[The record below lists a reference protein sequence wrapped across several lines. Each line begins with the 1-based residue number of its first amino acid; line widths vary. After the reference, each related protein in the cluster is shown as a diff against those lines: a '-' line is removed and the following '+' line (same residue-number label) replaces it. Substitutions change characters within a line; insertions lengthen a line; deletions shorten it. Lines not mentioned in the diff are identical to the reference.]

1 MNVLVAEDDAT
12 LRKMVSIML
21 STKAITCKLVE
32 DGVGAVE
39 AWESDSYDLILM
51 DVQMPGMDGLEATR
65 TIREKEKGK
74 GEHVAIIAMTAHARA
89 EDKELCRAAGMDD
102 YLVKPIDFPQFY
114 SLLARYAGS
123 SG

>member
-21 STKAITCKLVE
+21 STKAISCKLVG

-39 AWESDSYDLILM
+39 AWESDKYDLILM
-51 DVQMPGMDGLEATR
+51 DVQMPEMDGLEATR
-65 TIREKEKGK
+65 TIRAREKED
-74 GEHVAIIAMTAHARA
+74 EHVAIVAMTAHARA

-114 SLLARYAGS
+114 SLIAKYDGS